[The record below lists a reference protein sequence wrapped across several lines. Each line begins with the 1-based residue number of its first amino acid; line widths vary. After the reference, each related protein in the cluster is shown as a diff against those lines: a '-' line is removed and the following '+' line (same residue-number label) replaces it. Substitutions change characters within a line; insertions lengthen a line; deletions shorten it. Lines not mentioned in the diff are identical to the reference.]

1 LNDTAEPVEADLRI
15 SLYRE
20 GRPRGTGASTS
31 VTIAARGSDSVHAD
45 ALFDG
50 FVDLTYAYRF
60 GPPQHDVVA
69 ATLSDRAT
77 GATLATAHFF
87 PCGLPARRDD
97 ALGLVARAASIAGG
111 YAITLEVDRFAHAV
125 AIEAE
130 GFVPDD
136 NFMHIEPGEP
146 RRVILNA
153 EKPGQAL
160 HGSVVALNGGAP
172 VPILSVVQTEAAC

>member
-1 LNDTAEPVEADLRI
+1 MPR
-15 SLYRE
+15 
-20 GRPRGTGASTS
+20 RPL
-31 VTIAARGSDSVHAD
+31 TIPARGSDSVHAD

-97 ALGLVARAASIAGG
+97 ALGLVARAESIAGG

-146 RRVILNA
+146 RRVILHA

-172 VPILSVVQTEAAC
+172 CTDYSPSSRRRRAC